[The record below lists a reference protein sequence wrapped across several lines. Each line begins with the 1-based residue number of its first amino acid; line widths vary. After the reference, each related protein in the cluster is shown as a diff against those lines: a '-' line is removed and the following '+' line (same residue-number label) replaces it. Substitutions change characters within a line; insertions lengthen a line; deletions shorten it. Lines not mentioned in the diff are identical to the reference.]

1 MVGQPV
7 DMVMFDLSEESVA
20 EEHLKNLVAAETLL
34 DTAAESEK
42 LLADLALG
50 IVAVVVQMLDIQ
62 AVEHQD
68 ERHHLVLADNQKM
81 GGHPQD
87 IQTD

>member
-1 MVGQPV
+1 MVDQPL

-34 DTAAESEK
+34 DMAAEAER
-42 LLADLALG
+42 LLADLALDIG
-50 IVAVVVQMLDIQ
+50 TAVAQMLDIQ

-68 ERHHLVLADNQKM
+68 EQHHLVLADNQQM
-81 GGHPQD
+81 DGHPQD